1 MGSIRVMSC
10 PLSKSMTSSAV
21 QMGAAH
27 GKVQQAPDKQ
37 PMNAVDIPGAAV
49 ADAPL
54 ESQQITDVA
63 HQNAD
68 MTMTLAYASNG
79 AAESAAPVLA
89 PGQPDI
95 SMDTQ
100 SVASALLIT
109 GNGGKVVQPV
119 AELSM
124 SPEVP
129 SLEPD
134 KDPVHPDSM
143 QASLAAPNDGI
154 ADSSGMQQPEAH
166 DLAAAPEQP
175 RLSAEQVLFFAI
187 TSVHM
192 HGLSYVHYMHQREH
206 VYMADMPSDSF
217 MQWLS
222 KAVEHR
228 T

>member
-37 PMNAVDIPGAAV
+37 PMNAVDNPGAAV
-49 ADAPL
+49 ADTPL

-63 HQNAD
+63 HQNSD
-68 MTMTLAYASNG
+68 TSMTLVYASNG
-79 AAESAAPVLA
+79 AAESGAPMLA

-95 SMDTQ
+95 GMEPQ

-119 AELSM
+119 AELRM

-129 SLEPD
+129 PLEPD
-134 KDPVHPDSM
+134 RGPVHPDSM
-143 QASLAAPNDGI
+143 QASLAAPGDGT
-154 ADSSGMQQPEAH
+154 ADSSAMQQPEAH
-166 DLAAAPEQP
+166 DRMASPEQP
-175 RLSAEQVLFFAI
+175 RLSAEQVLHPGQ
-187 TSVHM
+187 SLCVHAWPIM
-192 HGLSYVHYMHQREH
+192 CAPCAPMGPAL
-206 VYMADMPSDSF
+206 
-217 MQWLS
+217 
-222 KAVEHR
+222 HR
-228 T
+228 